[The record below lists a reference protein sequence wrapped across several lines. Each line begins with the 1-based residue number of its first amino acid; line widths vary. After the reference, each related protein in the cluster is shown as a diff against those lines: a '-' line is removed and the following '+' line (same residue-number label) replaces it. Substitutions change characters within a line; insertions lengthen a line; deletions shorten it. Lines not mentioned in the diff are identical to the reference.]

1 MTLNKDYYGLI
12 TQNILNKIAVLMTKF
27 LFLYRKY
34 LNSIVLMA
42 IWGMKHLVLLTVII
56 LLKILK
62 LLKKTTQCYFLL
74 CM

>member
-1 MTLNKDYYGLI
+1 
-12 TQNILNKIAVLMTKF
+12 MTKF
-27 LFLYRKY
+27 LFLCRKY

-62 LLKKTTQCYFLL
+62 LLKKTTVLL
-74 CM
+74 SVVHVASSLFTWLSMWEPSLQQITLG